1 MSNKEEIE
9 QLARQQKRAVQQKD
23 IDGAMAHYREDVVSF
38 DVVNTLEKVGVAACR
53 ERLVSWLSQFPSEFS
68 YSVEQRTVAA
78 GDDLGFSYSFNHVK
92 GSLAGGDEIDMRWRS
107 TTCFQ
112 KVHGQWMITHE
123 HNSVPFDPET
133 GKALINLTA

>member
-9 QLARQQKRAVQQKD
+9 QLVRQQERAVQLKD

-38 DVVNTLEKVGVAACR
+38 DVVNTLEKVGIQACR

-68 YSVEQRTVAA
+68 YNVEQRSVIAS
-78 GDDLGFSYSFNHVK
+78 DDLGFCYSFNHVK
-92 GSLAGGDEIDMRWRS
+92 GVVAGGDEIDMRWRS

-112 KVHGQWMITHE
+112 KVQEQWMITHE
-123 HNSVPFDPET
+123 HSSVPFDPET
-133 GKALINLTA
+133 GKALINLKN